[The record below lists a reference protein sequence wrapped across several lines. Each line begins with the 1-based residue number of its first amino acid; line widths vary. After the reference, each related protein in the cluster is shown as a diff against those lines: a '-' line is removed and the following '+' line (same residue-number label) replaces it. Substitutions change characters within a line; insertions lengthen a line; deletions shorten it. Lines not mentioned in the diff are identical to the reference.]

1 MNRPARAEKV
11 GLSVPPAK
19 KKMLNESASSQS
31 TSSQPSSS
39 TSSSSMA
46 DYNLHIGHLKKS
58 YSSGKWSIASLS
70 LALGETAIQRRHWI
84 SQANPSVKDILDKF
98 PCLKEPKLVGAYSN
112 CIVFTKLPFNGQMLK
127 EFCSLTGCKE
137 EEVPAQFDDMEERV
151 LKYSAME
158 NKKAVKTLLEL
169 YNSIKEKHPG

>member
-1 MNRPARAEKV
+1 MKFINMNRPARAEKV

-70 LALGETAIQRRHWI
+70 LALGETAIQR
-84 SQANPSVKDILDKF
+84 
-98 PCLKEPKLVGAYSN
+98 
-112 CIVFTKLPFNGQMLK
+112 
-127 EFCSLTGCKE
+127 
-137 EEVPAQFDDMEERV
+137 
-151 LKYSAME
+151 
-158 NKKAVKTLLEL
+158 
-169 YNSIKEKHPG
+169 